1 MFVEVQRADAKATTL
16 CGVAGG
22 LMAVDVAA
30 LSALRGATSA
40 LPVAVLACTAV
51 LLGMALTAALYAV
64 RPVLHRAVGPTAF
77 GAFSSNQHRPEEIIS
92 AFASM
97 NSEQAMRA
105 EAERLALLATLAR
118 RKFQAVRRAI
128 DLTATAVVMAGIG
141 LLSMYIPLEKIA
153 M

>member
-1 MFVEVQRADAKATTL
+1 
-16 CGVAGG
+16 
-22 LMAVDVAA
+22 
-30 LSALRGATSA
+30 
-40 LPVAVLACTAV
+40 
-51 LLGMALTAALYAV
+51 
-64 RPVLHRAVGPTAF
+64 
-77 GAFSSNQHRPEEIIS
+77 
-92 AFASM
+92 
-97 NSEQAMRA
+97 MRA